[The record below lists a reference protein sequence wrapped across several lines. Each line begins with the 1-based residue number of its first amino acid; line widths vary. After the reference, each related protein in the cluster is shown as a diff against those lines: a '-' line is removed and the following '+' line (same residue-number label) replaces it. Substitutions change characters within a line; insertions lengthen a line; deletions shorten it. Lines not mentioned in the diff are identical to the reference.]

1 MLKMA
6 HRVARRGDVP
16 TGPKL
21 GGVVERVLGAVRN
34 QRSDPGRRREH
45 RRDGR
50 RRSRGITRLGLS
62 AAHRALS
69 SLSRGQRD
77 ADMVRIDSG
86 KHFVVARRFS
96 DDPRMRAGRR
106 RHFTEKRTAELLWRR
121 SGDFDVGWPVAD
133 M

>member
-1 MLKMA
+1 MA

-77 ADMVRIDSG
+77 ANMVRIEPG

-96 DDPRMRAGRR
+96 MICECARGGDAISP
-106 RHFTEKRTAELLWRR
+106 RTAPPSSFGVSPATLTLD
-121 SGDFDVGWPVAD
+121 GP
-133 M
+133 